1 MNQTSRRT
9 FLERLA
15 GAGAAA
21 ALIPAWRPAS
31 DLRLPDAAPDDER
44 YWEAVKARFSFPAR
58 LVPMNAANMCP
69 SPRLAVEAVVEATR
83 DVDAD
88 VSFQNRGRFTALT
101 ESVRRRVALL
111 AGADPEEI
119 ALVRNTSEANNV
131 IVTGL
136 DLGPGDEVLLTD
148 QNHPSNGVA
157 WDVRA
162 ARAGF
167 TVRKVTLP
175 ESPASPSALVDLVA
189 GAITPRTRV
198 LAFSDVSNTSG
209 LRMPTAGLCRLGR
222 ERGVH
227 VHVDGAQTLGALALS
242 LRDLGCDSYS
252 ASGQKWLMGPREIG
266 VLFVRADRIS
276 ALWPGVVGSGW
287 GNGTTPS
294 PKGARKFETLGQ
306 RNDAAVAGLAAAL
319 DLQEEIGAARIEA
332 RITALAGALMR
343 GLAEIPRVSLRTPA
357 SPLLSHGVAVFR
369 VEGGNHPALYERLYR
384 EHGIAGSTSGG
395 LRLCPHVYNTM
406 ADVERAVSA
415 VRRVV

>member
-1 MNQTSRRT
+1 MNHPSRRT

-21 ALIPAWRPAS
+21 ALVPAWQPAS
-31 DLRLPDAAPDDER
+31 LGRLPATAPDDER
-44 YWEAVKARFSFPAR
+44 YWEAVRARFTYPSR

-88 VSFQNRGRFTALT
+88 VSFQNRGRFAALT
-101 ESVRRRVALL
+101 ESVRSRLAAL
-111 AGADPEEI
+111 AGASPDEI
-119 ALVRNTSEANNV
+119 ALVRNTSEANNL

-136 DLGPGDEVLLTD
+136 DLGPGDEVVLTD

-157 WDVRA
+157 WEVRA

-167 TVRKVTLP
+167 TVRRVTLP

-189 GAITPRTRV
+189 GALTPRTRV

-209 LRMPTAGLCRLGR
+209 LRMPTAALCRLGR
-222 ERGVH
+222 ERGIH
-227 VHVDGAQTLGALALS
+227 VHVDGAQTLGAMALS
-242 LRDLGCDSYS
+242 LRDLGCDSFS

-266 VLFVRADRIS
+266 VLYLRADRI
-276 ALWPGVVGSGW
+276 AAVWPGVVGSGW
-287 GNGTTPS
+287 GGRTTPA

-319 DLQEEIGAARIEA
+319 DLQEEIGPGRIEA
-332 RITALAGALMR
+332 RVTELAAALMR
-343 GLAEIPRVSLRTPA
+343 GLAAIPRR
-357 SPLLSHGVAVFR
+357 
-369 VEGGNHPALYERLYR
+369 
-384 EHGIAGSTSGG
+384 
-395 LRLCPHVYNTM
+395 
-406 ADVERAVSA
+406 
-415 VRRVV
+415 